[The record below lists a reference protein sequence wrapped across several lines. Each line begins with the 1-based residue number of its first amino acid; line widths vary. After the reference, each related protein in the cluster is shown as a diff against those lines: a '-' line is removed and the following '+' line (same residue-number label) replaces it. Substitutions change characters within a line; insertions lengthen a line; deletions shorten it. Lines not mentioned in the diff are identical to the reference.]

1 MVEILYV
8 MVDIQSNR
16 GLSTLDEYT
25 EALEFLIG
33 NDDEQMIGSIF
44 WVLINNVLNLWSK
57 LIYSRRNGTVHIP
70 SNLIKSKPL
79 IHQQVS
85 MNVGESK
92 DLIIVLIC
100 LPS

>member
-1 MVEILYV
+1 MWSMVEILYV

-44 WVLINNVLNLWSK
+44 S
-57 LIYSRRNGTVHIP
+57 GTY
-70 SNLIKSKPL
+70 
-79 IHQQVS
+79 
-85 MNVGESK
+85 
-92 DLIIVLIC
+92 
-100 LPS
+100 